1 MDGCAGVRLGSGHV
15 YSQQINEWSGIEES
29 VGMEKPSNLSCTVFT
44 SKLRILTLFYKIIIH
59 NRFLSC

>member
-1 MDGCAGVRLGSGHV
+1 MDGCAGVGLSSGHV

-29 VGMEKPSNLSCTVFT
+29 VGMKKPSNLSSTVFT